1 MWQPDGWDVKTR
13 LGLLVPHADVGPE
26 SEIWAMA
33 PEDVAIHAARV
44 PFGAMSAGGAMDPTI
59 PHEPV
64 RAFATSPYLDDVAA
78 LLAEAPV
85 DAIGFA
91 FTSSAY
97 LIGESGEAEMIGR
110 LQERTHG
117 IPVVATCTAAVQAL
131 RHLAANRIA
140 LVSPPWFDV
149 QLDEAGR
156 TFYESANFE
165 VVQSGP
171 CTLPSG
177 QSLISPESLYD
188 FICATVPDSAE
199 AVVVGGNG
207 FRAVGVIDAV
217 EQTLDR
223 PVLTANQVLLWAGL
237 RAAHRETQGID
248 KYGRLFKV

>member
-26 SEIWAMA
+26 SEIRAMA
-33 PEDVAIHAARV
+33 PEDVAIHATRV
-44 PFGAMSAGGAMDPTI
+44 PFGAMSAGGVMDPTI

-64 RAFATSPYLDDVAA
+64 RAFATSAYLGDAAA
-78 LLAEAPV
+78 LLADAPV

-117 IPVVATCTAAVQAL
+117 IPVVASCTAAIQAL
-131 RHLAANRIA
+131 RHLAVNRIA
-140 LVSPPWFDV
+140 LVSPPWFDLE
-149 QLDEAGR
+149 LDQAGR
-156 TFYESANFE
+156 TFYETANFE

-171 CTLPSG
+171 CYLPSG
-177 QSLISPESLYD
+177 QSLISPESFYD
-188 FICATVPDSAE
+188 FVSATVPDSAE
-199 AVVVGGNG
+199 AVVIGGNG
-207 FRAVGVIDAV
+207 FRAVGVIDAL
-217 EQTLDR
+217 EQTLER
-223 PVLTANQVLLWAGL
+223 SVLTANQVLLWAAL
-237 RAAHRETQGID
+237 QAAHRDTRDIE